1 VKDERPYKP
10 IACDYVDY
18 IEHLATL
25 RQKSVLVYRTG
36 EEVLTRKDERIKTWE
51 NRAGVEYMIMR
62 SGLEIR
68 LDDIISIN
76 GKSPDGTCDL

>member
-1 VKDERPYKP
+1 MSIDRPYKP

-18 IEHLATL
+18 IEHLATF
-25 RQKSVLVYRTG
+25 RHQSEIVYRAG
-36 EEVLTRKDERIKTWE
+36 EAVLTSKDEWIKTWE
-51 NRAGVEYMIMR
+51 TRSSVEYLITK

-76 GKSPDGTCDL
+76 GKSPERACDI

>member
-1 VKDERPYKP
+1 MKDERPYKP

-25 RQKSVLVYRTG
+25 RQKSDLVYRTG
-36 EEVLTRKDERIKTWE
+36 DEVLTQKDEWIKTWE
-51 NRAGVEYMIMR
+51 NRAGIEYMITK

-76 GKSPDGTCDL
+76 GKSPDGTCEL